1 MSAPGRSG
9 IILGGLNVY
18 PSLPPPAYFT
28 APVSTWVLTG
38 LAWVVIVIAASIS
51 VQLLADRAKP
61 AEILR
66 LE

>member
-1 MSAPGRSG
+1 M
-9 IILGGLNVY
+9 
-18 PSLPPPAYFT
+18 
-28 APVSTWVLTG
+28 LTG
-38 LAWVVIVIAASIS
+38 LVWVFIVVAASIS